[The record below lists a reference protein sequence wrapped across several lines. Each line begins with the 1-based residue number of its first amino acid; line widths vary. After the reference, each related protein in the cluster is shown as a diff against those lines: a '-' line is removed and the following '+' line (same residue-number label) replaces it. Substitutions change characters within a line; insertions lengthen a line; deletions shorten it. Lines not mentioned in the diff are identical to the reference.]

1 MTNDTSNPKYDFDL
15 DPKNYKN
22 SEDEWIRN
30 LANNG
35 LDVGMTA
42 DEIEY
47 LIRKRKKEM
56 GDYFS
61 INVKYGDISGINKKD
76 DNDLT
81 LNQAFWN
88 DV

>member
-1 MTNDTSNPKYDFDL
+1 MTNDTSKPKYDFDL

-35 LDVGMTA
+35 LDAGMTA

-47 LIRKRKKEM
+47 LIRKRKREM

-61 INVKYGDISGINKKD
+61 INVKYGDISGINKKG